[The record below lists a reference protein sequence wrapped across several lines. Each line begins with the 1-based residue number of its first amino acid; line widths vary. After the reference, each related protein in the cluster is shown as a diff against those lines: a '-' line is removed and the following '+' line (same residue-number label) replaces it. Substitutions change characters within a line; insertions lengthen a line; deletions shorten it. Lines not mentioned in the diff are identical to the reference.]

1 MFRLSREDLAYEKYM
16 RFLNEADEMVQ
27 QQEQQ
32 SAAETAYQQGLDEI
46 QRQLRTTAR
55 KRYQKYKMDGGKDSF
70 EMFKKNMENQLMD
83 ELEEDMK
90 KQFGAVPGKETE
102 KDFLRQIKMGID
114 QLNNNITMMMDGE
127 QAQQQG
133 EEQTVPQNQEAQQ
146 PEISPEEAEQM
157 QAQQQG
163 EEQTVPQNQEAQQP
177 MQETIDYLNNY
188 YYEQVMDNLFN
199 KYFGWWRWKY
209 EKRIIIKM

>member
-32 SAAETAYQQGLDEI
+32 SEAETAYQQGLDEI
-46 QRQLRTTAR
+46 QRTIRETAR
-55 KRYQKYKMDGGKDSF
+55 KRYQKYKMDGGKDTF

-114 QLNNNITMMMDGE
+114 QLNNNITMMMGGGQE
-127 QAQQQG
+127 QQVAPE
-133 EEQTVPQNQEAQQ
+133 EEQGQEAQQ
-146 PEISPEEAEQM
+146 PEASPEEMQ
-157 QAQQQG
+157 QAQTQEGQEQQVAPE
-163 EEQTVPQNQEAQQP
+163 EEQGQEAQQP
-177 MQETIDYLNNY
+177 MQETIDFLNDY
-188 YYEQVMDNLFN
+188 YYEQVMNNLFD
-199 KYFGWWRWKY
+199 KYFG
-209 EKRIIIKM
+209 

>member
-199 KYFGWWRWKY
+199 KYFG
-209 EKRIIIKM
+209 